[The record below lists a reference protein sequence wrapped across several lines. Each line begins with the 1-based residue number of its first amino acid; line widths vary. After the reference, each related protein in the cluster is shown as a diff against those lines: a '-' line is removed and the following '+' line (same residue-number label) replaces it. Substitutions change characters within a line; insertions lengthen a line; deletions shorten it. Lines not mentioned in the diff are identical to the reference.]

1 MTQNKLG
8 NLLNLSLTFV
18 AVSLTANTLHFM
30 TFYVMFKT
38 RTAVFYQVYKFEG
51 VARECLD
58 LIKHV
63 L

>member
-38 RTAVFYQVYKFEG
+38 RAVSVLNSFKNDPLLQVVF
-51 VARECLD
+51 AFSFNC
-58 LIKHV
+58 
-63 L
+63 

>member
-38 RTAVFYQVYKFEG
+38 RTAVFYQEG
-51 VARECLD
+51 VAREFLD
-58 LIKHV
+58 LIKYV
-63 L
+63 KK